1 MPRGRALVCVK
12 TQYSLSGDQV
22 PICPIRSKKWNKKKR
37 NETQPTLSTKTTVTH
52 WAQTK
57 GPGTWR
63 GKALQPEQWLLSCL
77 LLKAQHLCF
86 QSQQGR
92 AIMKSKKMLTAGRH
106 HKDRSRQTS
115 QMKKSKARRGQ
126 VTCPR
131 YLYQGQKQDKKDS
144 SEHTE
149 KGRDSLKIDWESHS
163 HSTSKNK
170 RRIFF
175 LKAKKWGFIL

>member
-1 MPRGRALVCVK
+1 M
-12 TQYSLSGDQV
+12 
-22 PICPIRSKKWNKKKR
+22 CPIRSKKWNKKNR

-63 GKALQPEQWLLSCL
+63 GKALQPEQWLFYFPIFCL
-77 LLKAQHLCF
+77 RHNTCVFSHNKGEKSWNQKKDVNSWKAPQ
-86 QSQQGR
+86 
-92 AIMKSKKMLTAGRH
+92 
-106 HKDRSRQTS
+106 RSFTPNIPDE
-115 QMKKSKARRGQ
+115 KSKARGGQ

-144 SEHTE
+144 SEQAE
-149 KGRDSLKIDWESHS
+149 KGRDSLEIDWESHS

-175 LKAKKWGFIL
+175 LKAKNNEVSFSKNTAYFFNGAHFP